1 MVDQKII
8 TIQGRMFQVKRKFPL
23 NQLNL
28 EVNDWINTMKQF
40 YHVDSLFKAE
50 GYLWLC
56 NEVKYVEY
64 EEIKN

>member
-1 MVDQKII
+1 
-8 TIQGRMFQVKRKFPL
+8 MFQVKRKLPL

-28 EVNDWINTMKQF
+28 EKHKDWVSLFKQY
-40 YHVDSLFKAE
+40 YHVDSMFKAE
-50 GYLWLC
+50 GFLWLC